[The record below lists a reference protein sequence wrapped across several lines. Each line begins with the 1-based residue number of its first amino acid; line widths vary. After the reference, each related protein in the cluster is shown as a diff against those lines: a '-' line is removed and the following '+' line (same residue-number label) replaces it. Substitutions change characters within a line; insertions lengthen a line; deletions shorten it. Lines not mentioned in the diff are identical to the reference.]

1 MSRGALRLRPWKA
14 VVICQRRLEL
24 VHYRVFEPGA
34 FNQEGIGLSA
44 NMYKVRRLW

>member
-24 VHYRVFEPGA
+24 VRYKGFELGA
-34 FNQEGIGLSA
+34 FNQEGIGIIE
-44 NMYKVRRLW
+44 NMYKLRRLW